1 MTLSRTALKRN
12 VYMIAIYV
20 WNCCT
25 GADDSNFRCLTTVHL
40 LLVLLILVA
49 TVHLLLVLLILVA
62 TVHLLSVLFILVA
75 TVHLLSVLFI
85 LVATVHLLNSI
96 NFGCNWGVNGSIHFG
111 CNWGVNGCELCEAGR
126 YEVGEA

>member
-1 MTLSRTALKRN
+1 MF
-12 VYMIAIYV
+12 AIYV

-25 GADDSNFRCLTTVHL
+25 GADDSNFRCLT
-40 LLVLLILVA
+40 
-49 TVHLLLVLLILVA
+49 
-62 TVHLLSVLFILVA
+62 

>member
-1 MTLSRTALKRN
+1 MF
-12 VYMIAIYV
+12 AIYV

-49 TVHLLLVLLILVA
+49 TVHLL
-62 TVHLLSVLFILVA
+62 
-75 TVHLLSVLFI
+75 SVLFI

-96 NFGCNWGVNGSIHFG
+96 NFGCNWGVNGSINFG
-111 CNWGVNGCELCEAGR
+111 CNCTFAQF
-126 YEVGEA
+126 Y

>member
-1 MTLSRTALKRN
+1 MF
-12 VYMIAIYV
+12 AIYV

-49 TVHLLLVLLILVA
+49 TVHLLL
-62 TVHLLSVLFILVA
+62 VLFILVA